1 MPDLV
6 SLTDLKTFLSVSGS
20 SDDDLLTD
28 LLEHLEALF
37 ESETGRTAFPFQAAA
52 GSDATEVHDS
62 AGCEHLFLDYPI
74 TTVTTVK
81 LGYDASDPTETLDPS
96 DIDQLTFGV
105 GHRRLSRTDGGIF
118 GLAGRSRFVHVTYKS
133 GADLPEDAQ
142 LAIKRAVAQVY
153 RQRGSEDS
161 TFEAFGQGQYQRRLS
176 NIVADDPLWQRAVMA
191 HRRMILA

>member
-6 SLTDLKTFLSVSGS
+6 SLADVKTFLSVSGS
-20 SDDDLLTD
+20 GDDTLLTD

-37 ESETGRTAFPFQAAA
+37 ESETGRAGKPFQDAA
-52 GSDATEVHDS
+52 SDETEVHDGTGS
-62 AGCEHLFLDYPI
+62 ADLFLDYPI
-74 TTVTTVK
+74 SGIDSVTI
-81 LGYDASDPTETLDPS
+81 GFDSSDPIETLDPT
-96 DIDQLTFGV
+96 DIDELTFTV

-118 GLAGRSRFVHVTYKS
+118 GLAGKPRYVHVQYDTL
-133 GADLPEDAQ
+133 ADLPEDAQ

-153 RQRGSEDS
+153 RQMGSEDA

-176 NIVADDPLWQRAVMA
+176 NIVEDDPLWRRAVSA